1 MFDTMTQTAMTQTRP
16 GGQLIGFDRI
26 RAVEPGQRAEAVLN
40 VPSTLAIFDSH
51 FPRRPVLPGVII
63 LGSLARLGELLL
75 RESTQVQWRL
85 AEVQKVS
92 YRHFVQPGDVLE
104 LTVELAECAA
114 DRAKCTARAAVAGQ
128 RVTTVGAL
136 HFVPAEPAGAR

>member
-1 MFDTMTQTAMTQTRP
+1 MNRRP
-16 GGQLIGFDRI
+16 RL
-26 RAVEPGQRAEAVLN
+26 
-40 VPSTLAIFDSH
+40 
-51 FPRRPVLPGVII
+51 PVLPGVII

-85 AEVQKVS
+85 AEVEKVS

-114 DRAKCTARAAVAGQ
+114 DRARCTARAGVAGH

-136 HFVPAEPAGAR
+136 HFVPVELAGAR

>member
-1 MFDTMTQTAMTQTRP
+1 MFDTMTETRAA
-16 GGQLIGFDRI
+16 GQLIGFDRI
-26 RAVEPGQRAEAVLN
+26 HAIELGRRAEALLN
-40 VPSTLAIFDSH
+40 VPSTLSIFDSH
-51 FPRRPVLPGVII
+51 FPRLPVLPGVII

-85 AEVQKVS
+85 AEAEKVS

-104 LTVELAECAA
+104 LTVELAEFAA
-114 DRAKCTARAAVAGQ
+114 DRARCTARAGVDGQ

-136 HFVPAEPAGAR
+136 RFVPAELAGAR

>member
-1 MFDTMTQTAMTQTRP
+1 MFDTMTETRP
-16 GGQLIGFDRI
+16 AGQLIGFDRI
-26 RAVEPGQRAEAVLN
+26 RAIEPGQRAEAVLN

-51 FPRRPVLPGVII
+51 FPRLPVLPGVII

-85 AEVQKVS
+85 AEVEKVS

-104 LTVELAECAA
+104 LTVEIG
-114 DRAKCTARAAVAGQ
+114 RAHV
-128 RVTTVGAL
+128 
-136 HFVPAEPAGAR
+136 